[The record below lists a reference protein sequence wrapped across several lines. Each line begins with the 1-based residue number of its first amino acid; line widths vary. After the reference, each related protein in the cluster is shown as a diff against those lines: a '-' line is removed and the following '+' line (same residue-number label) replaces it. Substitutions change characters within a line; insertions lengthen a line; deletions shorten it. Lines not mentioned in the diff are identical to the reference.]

1 MLFLLVKF
9 RSLEHYVAFFFA
21 FLAAI
26 VALQVAMS
34 VLNKL
39 DTSYDVD
46 VLDEDFAT

>member
-1 MLFLLVKF
+1 MTFHCLL
-9 RSLEHYVAFFFA
+9 FA

-26 VALQVAMS
+26 AALQVAMS

-46 VLDEDFAT
+46 VLDEDFAA